1 MTWLPWQE
9 LWVKK
14 LVALQLLDEMAD
26 IEAFLGAMMDARTI
40 QGGATTD
47 TEAGSRETPAALVGS
62 YPDEKR
68 KMKPLRRMS
77 TPLE

>member
-1 MTWLPWQE
+1 MPWQE

-26 IEAFLGAMMDARTI
+26 IDAFIGAMMDASTV

-47 TEAGSRETPAALVGS
+47 TEAGAREAPAAFV
-62 YPDEKR
+62 
-68 KMKPLRRMS
+68 
-77 TPLE
+77 